1 MKTYIQKWKKLNKNG
16 IKLSLICGIN
26 RLIIFISTSQFFV
39 LSAIFLGM
47 LTYYMPQDIQFFTLR
62 VLELIVIV
70 KIAIDTI
77 QVVLSGRL
85 KKMRLALLI
94 GLMYLPFLAGNS
106 YINGNILTEAMVN
119 RLFSFWCISGVI
131 AGIVMLVQPR
141 LFRCFLFKNA
151 INKDYLGIR
160 KLTDDFPPSSNIY
173 VDADE
178 EDANKRMTII
188 NQNAIKLPYQECVE
202 LSYLNREIITAIHHE
217 VTPFGEENKRTFVD
231 YDTIYFPTF
240 TVHLFGDYE
249 GKFDFHHRLIQ
260 FRLSRKSAFTKQAEG
275 HLSAKH

>member
-1 MKTYIQKWKKLNKNG
+1 MKKYIQKWKKLNKNG
-16 IKLSLICGIN
+16 IKLSLICVIN

-77 QVVLSGRL
+77 
-85 KKMRLALLI
+85 
-94 GLMYLPFLAGNS
+94 
-106 YINGNILTEAMVN
+106 
-119 RLFSFWCISGVI
+119 
-131 AGIVMLVQPR
+131 
-141 LFRCFLFKNA
+141 
-151 INKDYLGIR
+151 
-160 KLTDDFPPSSNIY
+160 
-173 VDADE
+173 
-178 EDANKRMTII
+178 
-188 NQNAIKLPYQECVE
+188 
-202 LSYLNREIITAIHHE
+202 
-217 VTPFGEENKRTFVD
+217 
-231 YDTIYFPTF
+231 YFPTF

>member
-1 MKTYIQKWKKLNKNG
+1 MKKHTRKWKTLNKNG
-16 IKLSLICGIN
+16 LKLSLMCGLN
-26 RLIIFISTSQFFV
+26 WLIKIVFKGQFYLF
-39 LSAIFLGM
+39 SAFFCGL

-62 VLELIVIV
+62 VLKFIVIV
-70 KIAIDTI
+70 KIVIDTI

-94 GLMYLPFLAGNS
+94 GLMYLSFLAGNS
-106 YINGNILTEAMVN
+106 YINENILTEAMVN

-141 LFRCFLFKNA
+141 LFRFFLFKNV

-160 KLTDDFPPSSNIY
+160 KLTEDFPPKSNIY

-178 EDANKRMTII
+178 EDANKRMRLI
-188 NQNAIKLPYQECVE
+188 NQNVIKPPYQGVVE
-202 LSYLNREIITAIHHE
+202 LSYLNIEIITAIQHE
-217 VTPFGEENKRTFVD
+217 VTPWGEENKRTFVD

-240 TVHLFGDYE
+240 TVHPFGDYE

-260 FRLSRKSAFTKQAEG
+260 FRLSQKNAFTTIG
-275 HLSAKH
+275 VRDF

>member
-1 MKTYIQKWKKLNKNG
+1 MKKYIQKWKSLNKIG
-16 IKLSLICGIN
+16 LKLSLICGLN
-26 RLIIFISTSQFFV
+26 WLVGFISKSQFYLFSV
-39 LSAIFLGM
+39 VFAGM
-47 LTYYMPQDIQFFTLR
+47 LTYYIPEEARQITLNIL
-62 VLELIVIV
+62 VLLVFANCVGSLVYSSFLQEFR
-70 KIAIDTI
+70 
-77 QVVLSGRL
+77 RL
-85 KKMRLALLI
+85 KSALYSVALLF
-94 GLMYLPFLAGNS
+94 FLGAGIQYVS
-106 YINGNILTEAMVN
+106 QHTLTESMVD
-119 RLFSFWCISGVI
+119 RLLTFWSISLVI
-131 AGIVMLVQPR
+131 MLLTKFILPI
-141 LFRCFLFKNA
+141 LFNHYLFKNV

-160 KLTDDFPPSSNIY
+160 KTTDDFPPSSNIY

-240 TVHLFGDYE
+240 TVHPFGDYE